1 MAVVTNLT
9 LLAGAVGIGALALVI
24 NSAQATTLLAK
35 RISRMVP
42 CTFAY
47 WGMIAFGMLFELKDG
62 SVSQQL
68 PFLLGAA
75 IVAVSFANWGQWLIN
90 DLYDKDTD
98 KHSNQNRATT
108 QNEISDR
115 ITLLTGVAL
124 SVFGGLFAFV
134 INAYALFS
142 VLGFIVVFAAYS
154 IRPIRLK
161 SNAYTAMLSIGL
173 LGGCCFLLGSA
184 TVVDQPSPFTVLIFT
199 LITLVMTINVSY
211 KDIKDAEHD
220 EKSDSENFVV
230 KFGRDR
236 VRRLLIVGLPASYF
250 IFGMVFK
257 LYSWL
262 PIFAVLALV
271 VMYLLYDRTDKY
283 HRLVYELDAINGIYL
298 LMLGIG
304 YYGIQV
310 SIL

>member
-1 MAVVTNLT
+1 MNTVDAIV
-9 LLAGAVGIGALALVI
+9 LLSGALGVGVLALSVY
-24 NSAQATTLLAK
+24 SLRATKLLAK
-35 RISRMVP
+35 RIARMVP

-62 SVSQQL
+62 NFSQDLL
-68 PFLLGAA
+68 PLLGAA
-75 IVAVSFANWGQWLIN
+75 IVAVSLANWGQWLIN

-98 KHSNQNRATT
+98 KHSNQSRATT
-108 QNEISDR
+108 QNRIPDR
-115 ITLLTGVAL
+115 VTFVSGTTL
-124 SVFGGLFAFV
+124 SVFGCLFALV
-134 INAYALFS
+134 INVYALFS
-142 VLGFIVVFAAYS
+142 VIGFIVVFGAYS

-173 LGGCCFLLGSA
+173 LGGCCFLLGSG
-184 TVVDQPSPFTVLIFT
+184 TVVNWPSPFTLFIFA

-236 VRRLLIVGLPASYF
+236 VRRLLIVGLPLSYF
-250 IFGMVFK
+250 MFGFVFE

-262 PIFAVLALV
+262 PLFAALSLV
-271 VMYLLYDRTDKY
+271 VVYLLYGRTDKY
-283 HRLVYELDAINGIYL
+283 HRLVYELDAINGVYL

-304 YYGIQV
+304 YYGIQL
-310 SIL
+310 SY

>member
-1 MAVVTNLT
+1 MSVVNNLA
-9 LLAGAVGIGALALVI
+9 LLAGGIGVGVLALLAHSV
-24 NSAQATTLLAK
+24 QATSSLLK
-35 RISRMVP
+35 RISKMVP

-47 WGMIAFGMLFELKDG
+47 WAMIAFGMLFELKDG
-62 SVSQQL
+62 TFSTELL
-68 PFLLGAA
+68 PLLGAA
-75 IVAVSFANWGQWLIN
+75 AVAVSFANWGQWLIN

-98 KHSNQNRATT
+98 KHSNQDRATT

-115 ITLLTGVAL
+115 VTFYTGTSL
-124 SVFGGLFAFV
+124 SVFGCLFALV
-134 INAYALFS
+134 INVYALLS
-142 VLGFIVVFAAYS
+142 VLGFIVVFGAYS

-173 LGGCCFLLGSA
+173 LGGFCFLLGSA
-184 TVVDQPSPFTVLIFT
+184 TVVNQPSAFTLFIFA

-236 VRRLLIVGLPASYF
+236 VRRLLIVGLPISYF
-250 IFGMVFK
+250 MFGLVFE

-262 PIFAVLALV
+262 PVFAVLALV
-271 VMYLLYDRTDKY
+271 VVYLLYDRDGKY
-283 HRLVYELDAINGIYL
+283 HRLVYELDALNGVYL
-298 LMLGIG
+298 LMLGLG
-304 YYGIQV
+304 YYGVQ
-310 SIL
+310 LL